1 MWEVANLLFYKYFT
15 HLTVDFWFACVC
27 VSTINNPFTGFGSGV
42 QLSFV
47 DRHASS
53 HFEHTKSYYFVRFSH
68 INWVLA
74 FWVESLHS
82 SVFLS
87 RMQNCQTVSSRTH
100 HNLINLCLLR
110 TLRSDK
116 YLPGLDLNRHSIQFS
131 YVKFIVSPFCVW
143 IIIWERLSMEIRL
156 NWQRAKMPCNCCG
169 MVENIV
175 MTSSVDCSLFEE
187 NGNNI
192 AFYGGLNTNWA
203 SIKCVAMWWN
213 MVFSM
218 ESKIG

>member
-1 MWEVANLLFYKYFT
+1 MPIYCF
-15 HLTVDFWFACVC
+15 
-27 VSTINNPFTGFGSGV
+27 INTSHIWQWIFGSRVYALARWIIRSQGSV
-42 QLSFV
+42 RVYNCHLLTGMRVRISNTPKAIISFDSLIWTGCWLFGLSHCI
-47 DRHASS
+47 RA
-53 HFEHTKSYYFVRFSH
+53 
-68 INWVLA
+68 
-74 FWVESLHS
+74 
-82 SVFLS
+82 FLS

-143 IIIWERLSMEIRL
+143 IIIWERLSMEIRP

-169 MVENIV
+169 VVEYIV

-192 AFYGGLNTNWA
+192 VFYGGLNTNWA

-213 MVFSM
+213 MVYSM
-218 ESKIG
+218 EYKIG